1 MSNNAFR
8 DHIAHDN
15 MTPLWEVL
23 RGLTPR
29 EPKQT
34 ADPVIWRAETI
45 RQNMKMACE
54 VISAE
59 DAERRVLVL
68 ENPKF
73 RGKSQITSS
82 LYAGI
87 QMILPGRSP
96 QSSPYGVCAKTDF
109 KWPGWV
115 HYGAWRKGTNEPG

>member
-45 RQNMKMACE
+45 QL
-54 VISAE
+54 
-59 DAERRVLVL
+59 RRIV
-68 ENPKF
+68 
-73 RGKSQITSS
+73 
-82 LYAGI
+82 
-87 QMILPGRSP
+87 
-96 QSSPYGVCAKTDF
+96 
-109 KWPGWV
+109 KWPLSKTAFRLTGCLASSRLSV
-115 HYGAWRKGTNEPG
+115 AVILRNRSFPSAIDLNPPCFRIALLSC